1 MKRQLRFIGILTFV
15 VTLFIGCDGQFDKVP
30 ETRFIGDWELIGRSV
45 FDGITIK
52 IELENDKLIGR
63 ISKLNENKYVKMF
76 SEINDIWIS
85 EISRTSKFQF
95 SLTEKKIGGQ
105 LFSLYGLSTSNG
117 FKVEFIDDNTFGLGT
132 KSQDPSKSKVIY
144 KRVIK

>member
-1 MKRQLRFIGILTFV
+1 MKRHFRFIAILAFV
-15 VTLFIGCDGQFDKVP
+15 VTLFIGCDGKFDTVP

-45 FDGITIK
+45 FEGMIIK
-52 IELENDKLIGR
+52 IEIENNILIGR
-63 ISKLNENKYVKMF
+63 VSKLNENKYVKMF

-85 EISRTSKFQF
+85 EISQTSNYQF
-95 SLTEKKIGGQ
+95 KLTEKKIAGQ
-105 LFSLYGLSTSNG
+105 LFSMYGLSTSSE

-144 KRVIK
+144 KRVNK